1 MCYKK
6 ENINITREIGGWEFN
21 FIAKGAVSRW
31 RFICIDKVSSEVLV
45 VPIDGKDCNIIFR
58 TSIDAE
64 KYIKEKFPDR
74 EYDIVF
80 VEEREFR
87 DRCVMATC
95 KRRRK

>member
-1 MCYKK
+1 MRYKK
-6 ENINITREIGGWEFN
+6 ENINITREIGDWEFT
-21 FIAKGAVSRW
+21 FIEKRAVSRC
-31 RFICIDKVSSEVLV
+31 RFICIDKVSLEVLV

-80 VEEREFR
+80 VEDREFKNK
-87 DRCVMATC
+87 CVIAAY